1 MIIGAGPAGL
11 TAGIYSRSRKL
22 ETLIVDAGEVGG
34 QLTGLY
40 PDKGVGNYPG
50 CVLTQ
55 AKKLADRMV
64 AHAQQMGCEIIE
76 NEKALDIED
85 REGHLVVRAQNNE
98 YEAKAVIIAIGIGL
112 FKPRKLGV
120 PGEEEFENKGVSY
133 KVPDKDYLVDKK
145 VLFVG
150 GGNSALD
157 MALIAN
163 EVADT
168 YVAHRR
174 NEFRADE
181 SVVEQVMESDITT
194 ITKAEVEEIKGG
206 DWVESVVLKQGKE
219 GEPKEMDFDHVV
231 INIGFTPEI
240 EELEHWDVDLD
251 GTQILVS
258 PDMRTSRRGV
268 FACGDVVSY
277 PGKYKQIVT
286 GCGEG
291 ATAANSAYKFI
302 KDPYWA

>member
-1 MIIGAGPAGL
+1 
-11 TAGIYSRSRKL
+11 
-22 ETLIVDAGEVGG
+22 
-34 QLTGLY
+34 
-40 PDKGVGNYPG
+40 
-50 CVLTQ
+50 
-55 AKKLADRMV
+55 
-64 AHAQQMGCEIIE
+64 
-76 NEKALDIED
+76 
-85 REGHLVVRAQNNE
+85 
-98 YEAKAVIIAIGIGL
+98 
-112 FKPRKLGV
+112 
-120 PGEEEFENKGVSY
+120 EEEFENKGVSY